1 MTKGENGGSPRI
13 NGQEPWYQYIYRHH
27 GIDMLLFGYIIQT
40 AVMLSSK
47 KEYLTEGEHKMGD
60 KSKVLKPSMK
70 KAKKAPESAPAK
82 TPEPVKKAD
91 PKPQPKK

>member
-1 MTKGENGGSPRI
+1 
-13 NGQEPWYQYIYRHH
+13 
-27 GIDMLLFGYIIQT
+27 
-40 AVMLSSK
+40 
-47 KEYLTEGEHKMGD
+47 MGD

-82 TPEPVKKAD
+82 NLEPVKKAD

>member
-1 MTKGENGGSPRI
+1 
-13 NGQEPWYQYIYRHH
+13 
-27 GIDMLLFGYIIQT
+27 
-40 AVMLSSK
+40 MLSSK

>member
-1 MTKGENGGSPRI
+1 
-13 NGQEPWYQYIYRHH
+13 
-27 GIDMLLFGYIIQT
+27 
-40 AVMLSSK
+40 
-47 KEYLTEGEHKMGD
+47 MGD

-91 PKPQPKK
+91 PKPQPKKYAPVITFRLPGCCLYSPPRGRAIHLKSPMPYAQISRPAEAPAFFEW